1 MKNDYHIKTSVLLSV
16 EMSHIAISSIDYK
29 VLLKSGD
36 RLLGGTGNL
45 LNVFSPQQNN
55 GIIFLCNNIHFE
67 VIMRQLRS

>member
-36 RLLGGTGNL
+36 RLLGRHNAIYRTCFH
-45 LNVFSPQQNN
+45 LNKSN
-55 GIIFLCNNIHFE
+55 GFILLCNVYTSRCF
-67 VIMRQLRS
+67 MR